1 MKHWAKNIPSFLL
14 SIFKRIFLPN
24 FKKPEIDRIYNY
36 RKIPNLIETSGQ
48 PSKQELKLIA
58 KNGYEVVINLAPT
71 SIIEGSVINE
81 AEILENEKVKY
92 IHIPVDFLK
101 PNEMNF
107 KKFVSNL
114 EDNKNKKIW
123 VHCAANIRVSAF
135 VYKYRKDVLK
145 LPHEQI
151 IGDMESIW
159 TPNKIW
165 NSFLELKID

>member
-1 MKHWAKNIPSFLL
+1 
-14 SIFKRIFLPN
+14 
-24 FKKPEIDRIYNY
+24 
-36 RKIPNLIETSGQ
+36 
-48 PSKQELKLIA
+48 
-58 KNGYEVVINLAPT
+58 
-71 SIIEGSVINE
+71 
-81 AEILENEKVKY
+81 
-92 IHIPVDFLK
+92 
-101 PNEMNF
+101 MNF